1 MTELM
6 EAHKQLS
13 EELETILDAIIN
25 PEYGDLPE
33 YLRDAIMKDRNRLE
47 MLLEVLEE
55 DPLYEI
61 PLI

>member
-1 MTELM
+1 M

-33 YLRDAIMKDRNRLE
+33 YLRDAIM
-47 MLLEVLEE
+47 
-55 DPLYEI
+55 
-61 PLI
+61 